1 MTGELSFIL
10 CYSSWFLSDSST
22 EHVTNI
28 FHTNREKTMTGELL
42 KQPLPHDKKQG
53 FSGTQ
58 VLGIVVGA
66 MFIAIVAT
74 VFAIKIFFF
83 SGPFTPVQLSP
94 GEAQQLAE
102 KIEKVEGFS
111 NQAAPK
117 KNEYAKDGTLLPEQ
131 YSEEGASRRINFTE
145 RELNAM
151 IANNTELAE
160 KLAVKLADNMV
171 SIKLLIPLD
180 PDLPMLGGKTLRVK
194 RRRRTCL
201 PGGQTGNKTKG
212 YQPDGSAHTQC
223 LVGRYQKYRP
233 YQGIWCKQRFLENLC
248 RRSRLHQRGRWF
260 SESSTQRVTIE
271 RPLSGHSR
279 DTHPGKGKSRNE
291 YALCGDCYWLTGRF
305 WLAPVDGACSS
316 SIVFV
321 SGIVKTAS
329 IPSS

>member
-1 MTGELSFIL
+1 
-10 CYSSWFLSDSST
+10 
-22 EHVTNI
+22 
-28 FHTNREKTMTGELL
+28 MTGELL

-111 NQAAPK
+111 KQAAPK
-117 KNEYAKDGTLLPEQ
+117 KNEYAKDGTLLPKQ
-131 YSEEGASRRINFTE
+131 YSEEGASRRISFTE

-180 PDLPMLGGKTLRVK
+180 PDLPMLGGKTLRVSAGAELAYREGRPVIK
-194 RRRRTCL
+194 L
-201 PGGQTGNKTKG
+201 KGISLMGVPIPNAWLGGIKNIDLIREFGANNGFWKTFA
-212 YQPDGSAHTQC
+212 DGVDSISVAD
-223 LVGRYQKYRP
+223 G
-233 YQGIWCKQRFLENLC
+233 FLKVQLKE
-248 RRSRLHQRGRWF
+248 
-260 SESSTQRVTIE
+260 
-271 RPLSGHSR
+271 
-279 DTHPGKGKSRNE
+279 
-291 YALCGDCYWLTGRF
+291 
-305 WLAPVDGACSS
+305 
-316 SIVFV
+316 
-321 SGIVKTAS
+321 
-329 IPSS
+329 